1 MSALSP
7 EPAQG
12 LVTLARGPFCVS
24 TIGAAVGGAAGGV
37 GGAASGAAAAA
48 ASLGHEVEAV
58 VTAAQEDAELL
69 SRFPA
74 AVGHVV
80 AVDSERT
87 SSIRNVYATADQE
100 RRVSTALAQADPI
113 SARDIPSREVTVR
126 HLAGLMVGD
135 YAPDIVDELSARG
148 PLAVDMQGF
157 LRQPDGATGE
167 LRFRRFEGGQ
177 EFYSRIRFLKVDTA
191 EGEHLTGRSDRREI
205 ARALRDLGAREI
217 MVSNAAEIL
226 IFDDDG
232 FHTCPLRPRSLAG
245 RTGRGDTVF
254 SAYITER
261 ASHSADDALLT
272 ACATVSLKMETP
284 GPLDCGRADVEDYL
298 SRFYADIR
306 DHADRRGCE
315 ERGCEEGASHGK

>member
-1 MSALSP
+1 MSILTP
-7 EPAQG
+7 EPPQRFDTQ
-12 LVTLARGPFCVS
+12 VIGPVCVDINIDAEGRAS
-24 TIGAAVGGAAGGV
+24 QVVGGAAIC
-37 GGAASGAAAAA
+37 AAAAA

-58 VTAAQEDAELL
+58 VSLAKEDTGML
-69 SRFPA
+69 SRLPA
-74 AVGHVV
+74 PVRHVV
-80 AVDSERT
+80 AVTSEQT

-113 SARDIPSREVTVR
+113 SARDIPSHTVSVR

-135 YAPDIVDELSARG
+135 YTPDIVEELSARG

-157 LRQPDGATGE
+157 IRQRDPATGE
-167 LRFRRFEGGQ
+167 LRFRHLVAGQ
-177 EFYSRIRFLKVDTA
+177 EFYNRIRFLKVDTA
-191 EGEHLTGRSDRREI
+191 EGEHLTGRSDHHEI
-205 ARALRDLGAREI
+205 ARALRDLGACEI

-226 IFDDDG
+226 ILDDDG
-232 FHTCPLRPRSLAG
+232 FHACPLRPRSLAG

-261 ASHSADDALLT
+261 ASHPVDDALLT

-284 GPLDCGRADVEDYL
+284 GPLNCERADVEDYL

-306 DHADRRGCE
+306 DGAGCQSVL
-315 ERGCEEGASHGK
+315 EGVSHGN